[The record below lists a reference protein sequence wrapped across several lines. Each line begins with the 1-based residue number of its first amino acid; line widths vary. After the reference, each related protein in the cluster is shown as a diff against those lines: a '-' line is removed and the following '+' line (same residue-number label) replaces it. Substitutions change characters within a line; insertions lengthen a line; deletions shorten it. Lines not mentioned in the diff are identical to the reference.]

1 MLTLKLKPTQSPS
14 ELGINV
20 YMSYSPNSLKG
31 NINGII
37 QGTTIGLS
45 KGDAR
50 SLDYSSYVCNCAYV
64 SSGSKCYSPYYRTP
78 ANRDILFL
86 EILCAKVFMGSYLK

>member
-1 MLTLKLKPTQSPS
+1 MVLNSKLKPTQSPP

-31 NINGII
+31 NIHGII

-45 KGDAR
+45 NGDAR
-50 SLDYSSYVCNCAYV
+50 SLDYSSYVCICIFGV
-64 SSGSKCYSPYYRTP
+64 QM
-78 ANRDILFL
+78 L
-86 EILCAKVFMGSYLK
+86 